1 MEPLLYQ
8 RQRERER
15 ERERRKEGGREGEGG
30 MSRNGVWQLKQLT
43 LRYCPFSGSSRGVR
57 TFVEGEMMEK
67 FTRENAQLQMQT
79 MERRGRHP
87 FLEAVYGA

>member
-1 MEPLLYQ
+1 
-8 RQRERER
+8 
-15 ERERRKEGGREGEGG
+15 